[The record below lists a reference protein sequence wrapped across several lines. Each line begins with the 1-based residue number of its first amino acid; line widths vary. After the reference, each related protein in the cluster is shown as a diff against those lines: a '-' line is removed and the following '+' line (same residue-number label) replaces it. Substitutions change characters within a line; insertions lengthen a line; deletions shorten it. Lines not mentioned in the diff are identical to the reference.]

1 MFLMRSQ
8 HGYEPFIK
16 YCKSQQLSILKHTAI
31 FSFPVK
37 YATFVQPSALCRM
50 KNN

>member
-8 HGYEPFIK
+8 QGEVPFVK
-16 YCKSQQLSILKHTAI
+16 FYKFQQSSLLKRTSI

-37 YATFVQPSALCRM
+37 YATFVQPSVLYRM

>member
-8 HGYEPFIK
+8 YRQEPFIK
-16 YCKSQQLSILKHTAI
+16 YYKSPLLSLLKLITI

-37 YATFVQPSALCRM
+37 YATFVQSSLLYRM
-50 KNN
+50 KKD